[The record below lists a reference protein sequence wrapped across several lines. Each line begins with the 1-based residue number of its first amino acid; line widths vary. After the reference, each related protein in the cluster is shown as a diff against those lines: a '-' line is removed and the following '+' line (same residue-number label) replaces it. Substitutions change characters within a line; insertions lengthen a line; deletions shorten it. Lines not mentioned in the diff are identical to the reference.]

1 MYSRET
7 NQIAEIRRS
16 EVRNMRILTRLR
28 QPAAERDSIGG
39 CRVRVRVRER
49 VCALSVRKRAL
60 EMWNYIGKRMGEDL
74 KIGRTALFPS
84 RFCVVGPFDAVDD

>member
-1 MYSRET
+1 M
-7 NQIAEIRRS
+7 
-16 EVRNMRILTRLR
+16 RNMRILTRLR

-49 VCALSVRKRAL
+49 ERESVCDLSVRKPAL
-60 EMWNYIGKRMGEDL
+60 EMWNYIRKRMGEDL

-84 RFCVVGPFDAVDD
+84 RFCVVGPFDAVDE